1 MMPFISIIIP
11 VYNTEKYLRR
21 CIDSVISQTYKDWE
35 LILVDDG
42 STDESGKICDEYAEK
57 DERII
62 VFHKTNGGVSSA
74 RNVGLDN
81 ANGEWV
87 SFVDADDWIEADY
100 VEIINNIG
108 NNPDIVFFPMN
119 FRYENGEVLA
129 KIPKTVNA
137 EGRDNVEKIIYNLK
151 YGAIDDVFGWTVVKF
166 FKKSIVDEYHI
177 RFDEN
182 IRLREDEMFTMDY
195 CRYINSIMV
204 LDKVLYNY
212 RIVGDVSLIW
222 KHCDTDNILLAQH
235 IDENLRYYHYEELI
249 KKERQRVAGYYIE
262 KFKKK
267 ENFGNMFSAMNE
279 IYDFFNNKPEYKRL
293 ACDQQLVD
301 VLSHSR
307 FVSFL
312 LLEIRYVV
320 MGLYARIK

>member
-1 MMPFISIIIP
+1 MNPLISIIIP
-11 VYNTEKYLRR
+11 VYNTEKYIRR
-21 CIDSVISQTYKDWE
+21 CIDSVIAQSYSDWE

-42 STDESGKICDEYAEK
+42 STDGSGKICDEYAEK
-57 DERII
+57 DERIR
-62 VFHKTNGGVSSA
+62 VFHKENGGVSSA

-87 SFVDADDWIEADY
+87 SFVDSDDWIEIGY
-100 VEIINNIG
+100 VETIKNIG

-129 KIPKTVNA
+129 RIPKSVNT
-137 EGRDNVEKIIYNLK
+137 EGRDNVERIICNLK
-151 YGAIDDVFGWTVVKF
+151 YGVINDVFGWVFVKF
-166 FKKSIVDEYHI
+166 FKKTIVDEYHI

-204 LDKVLYNY
+204 LDKLLYNY
-212 RIVGDVSLIW
+212 QIVGELSLSQ
-222 KHCDTDNILLAQH
+222 KHYDTDNILLAKH

-279 IYDFFNNKPEYKRL
+279 IYDFFNNKPEYKRF
-293 ACDQQLVD
+293 AYDQHLVD
-301 VLSHSR
+301 ALSHSR
-307 FVSFL
+307 FISFL
-312 LLEIRYVV
+312 LLEIRYVM
-320 MGLYARIK
+320 MGLYSRIK